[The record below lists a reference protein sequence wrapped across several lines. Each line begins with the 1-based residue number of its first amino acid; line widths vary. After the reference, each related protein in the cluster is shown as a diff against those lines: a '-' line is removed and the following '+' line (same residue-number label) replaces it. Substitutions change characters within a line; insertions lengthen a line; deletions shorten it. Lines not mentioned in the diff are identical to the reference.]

1 MPARGIHHAMP
12 PALRQSRQSEA
23 IRVVALPVSLVYTSL
38 LIFALYAQMSAG
50 HLGLFNQWNEESP
63 EWKVSMRSVIGM

>member
-1 MPARGIHHAMP
+1 MPCPPHFARAGRVI
-12 PALRQSRQSEA
+12 A